1 MLLFYVTPEG
11 WARFSGT
18 CPPRCPCQGQEA
30 GPRSSRPA
38 PHFPLHQGRLRLL
51 ASGACRGAYS
61 SRRRSPSADS
71 SPSFARPA
79 VAAARKQQLKPST
92 SRVRVQT
99 NRPEEGTWQGQCS
112 THTAVMQ
119 KGLGPASSPQ
129 PTGAGRGCSR
139 SSAKSAKSWS
149 ICGIRSPFRGAGS
162 LTKSH
167 HLWNQCG
174 AGWFGRWKEEQS
186 FGFRTAAE
194 QVTSSGCI
202 QCRSW
207 QKCQTTAEG
216 CREGSGL
223 VDISSGELST
233 GSDWLVLIQCAV
245 GSQRLSRADAHR

>member
-18 CPPRCPCQGQEA
+18 CPPRHPCQGQEA

-38 PHFPLHQGRLRLL
+38 AHFPLHQGRLRLL

-112 THTAVMQ
+112 THTVVMQ

-186 FGFRTAAE
+186 YRKTERA
-194 QVTSSGCI
+194 T
-202 QCRSW
+202 
-207 QKCQTTAEG
+207 
-216 CREGSGL
+216 GL
-223 VDISSGELST
+223 GKPVIT
-233 GSDWLVLIQCAV
+233 GLTGYQRATVLQRFCKKRAN
-245 GSQRLSRADAHR
+245 RLSVIVLRHRVGKYRGLGCSGSFKLV